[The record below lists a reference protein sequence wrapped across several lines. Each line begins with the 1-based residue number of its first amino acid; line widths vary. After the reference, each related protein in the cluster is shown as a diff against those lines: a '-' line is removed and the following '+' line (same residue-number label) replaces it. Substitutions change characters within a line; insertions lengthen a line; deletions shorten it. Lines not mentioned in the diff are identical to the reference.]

1 MPAWSRRRLT
11 LAPAGAAHRVA
22 PLGAARG
29 VIWRVDVRPHK
40 HPLCCA
46 GVHPTPPR
54 LWRNPRAGAPGW
66 RGLGCLRAPG
76 AAARRSGEGA
86 PRSFPLPHRK
96 NSCMVPRICGRSR
109 RLAAAQRRAAPARPG
124 RGRARDAHEAAAAG
138 MALERRATVGTGAP
152 SATQRSAAATHR
164 ATPPHGPP
172 TPFSLFPCIDRTE
185 IRGAPS
191 FQCAPIVAMRHRI
204 ASTQAPIDEEHAE
217 SSSFPCAV
225 IALSGAA
232 RTMKRTAPTALHGP
246 RCWAVEYIVAVSKGR
261 CWRWNTLL
269 AQRRQWTHRIPA

>member
-109 RLAAAQRRAAPARPG
+109 RLAAACAGGSAGGAGRWLRRPAPSCPRRAQAGAAHEMPMRPPQRGWRWSAALRLAPARP
-124 RGRARDAHEAAAAG
+124 APHNEA
-138 MALERRATVGTGAP
+138 
-152 SATQRSAAATHR
+152 QR
-164 ATPPHGPP
+164 PP
-172 TPFSLFPCIDRTE
+172 TAPRRPTARRPPFPFSPAL
-185 IRGAPS
+185 
-191 FQCAPIVAMRHRI
+191 
-204 ASTQAPIDEEHAE
+204 
-217 SSSFPCAV
+217 
-225 IALSGAA
+225 IALKFA
-232 RTMKRTAPTALHGP
+232 ALH
-246 RCWAVEYIVAVSKGR
+246 RSNA
-261 CWRWNTLL
+261 L
-269 AQRRQWTHRIPA
+269 Q